1 MELKIV
7 FENDHL
13 VLLNKP
19 AGVLTVPSRIG
30 EDDKRP
36 CLGTYLQEVR
46 QIQIFPVH
54 RLDVEVC
61 GLVIFAKSA
70 SAPRISNLWFE
81 HKLIHKTYSAFTEG
95 EANFQVGVPLE
106 WKCKLLR
113 GKKRAYESPVGK
125 DSLTLATFLGK
136 KEKGLQWDLSPVTGR
151 SHQLRYE
158 LYRHGCPILGD
169 NLYNSTQPWSHG
181 IALCSYAL
189 NLEKIPEQN
198 RLGLPISLQISP
210 FSDNIN

>member
-30 EDDKRP
+30 ENDSRP
-36 CLGTYLQEVR
+36 CLGTFLQEVK
-46 QIQIFPVH
+46 QTQIFPVH
-54 RLDVEVC
+54 RLDVEVS
-61 GLVIFAKSA
+61 GLVLYAKTA
-70 SAPRISNLWFE
+70 LAHKTSNLWFE
-81 HKLIHKTYSAFTEG
+81 HKLIHKTYAAYTEG
-95 EANFQVGVPLE
+95 EPNLAVGVQVE

-136 KEKGLQWDLSPVTGR
+136 KEKGLLWDLSPVTGR

-158 LYRHGCPILGD
+158 LYRHGFPIVGD
-169 NLYNSTQPWSHG
+169 NLYNSTQPWPYG

-189 NLEKIPEQN
+189 HLDKIPEQN

-210 FSDNIN
+210 FSDNIK